1 MNHDNRLDIVVVNYG
16 TDNLLV
22 FFGKGDGTFSQSNL
36 YPTGPNSTPFGV
48 LIADFNDDNY
58 LDIATANTSSNN
70 ITYTI
75 GSSSQPFA
83 ACVGDLNQDT
93 ILDLIVANY
102 GSKSDSTPT
111 SAAVGDIN
119 NDTRPDLIIAHYS
132 IDSIGVFLGN
142 GDGTFA
148 SETVYSAGYNSRPTF
163 VALADLNGD
172 DRLDVA
178 VVLNNYFSVG
188 IFFGYYNSPFT
199 VPAFYSSS
207 SMLTPFALTAAYFD
221 NNSRLDLVATAY
233 DDGILAVYLQFEN
246 GTFQSSTIYDTGNN
260 TGLYSVAVGDFNNDS
275 RIDIIVGNYHSDNI
289 ALFLEFRNGS
299 FRSAISYSTE
309 LDFGPY
315 SVLVGDFNNDDR
327 LDGVGSNSQPTAL
340 VVGDLNNDTRLD
352 IVVINYS
359 AVAIGVFL
367 GNGDGTFSSQT
378 EYYTGYYY
386 SCPWGLA
393 LTDFNNDVLLDI
405 AVCNQCG
412 YNLGIFIVKGDG
424 KFSDQ
429 TTYPTGLNSLPTGI
443 DVGDFNNDHH
453 MDIALVNYEK
463 CSTGSLS
470 GSYWVFVGDFNKDGN
485 LDFVAALSLSG
496 GIGVCFGDG
505 NGSFSNI
512 ALFRTGTATYPCCC
526 LGDIGGVVTL
536 WGDQNRIFLVPITY
550 STGLNASSQALAIS
564 DFNKDQHLDVAAT
577 YSKSSSV
584 GLFFGYGNGSLSNEV
599 TYSTAVNSQSRS
611 IAVGDLNNDTILD
624 IVVTNSNTNN
634 IGVLLGLGN
643 ETFKNLTTYP
653 TDTLA
658 DPVSIAIVDL
668 NKDNNLDVAV
678 TNNRANSI
686 NIFQGN
692 GDGHFRLAFH
702 I

>member
-1 MNHDNRLDIVVVNYG
+1 M
-16 TDNLLV
+16 
-22 FFGKGDGTFSQSNL
+22 
-36 YPTGPNSTPFGV
+36 
-48 LIADFNDDNY
+48 
-58 LDIATANTSSNN
+58 
-70 ITYTI
+70 
-75 GSSSQPFA
+75 
-83 ACVGDLNQDT
+83 
-93 ILDLIVANY
+93 
-102 GSKSDSTPT
+102 KSDSTPT

-260 TGLYSVAVGDFNNDS
+260 TGLYSGAVGDFNNDS
-275 RIDIIVGNYHSDNI
+275 RIDIIVVNYHSDNI
-289 ALFLEFRNGS
+289 ALFLEFGNGS

-327 LDGVGSNSQPTAL
+327 LDGVGANNAANSLPTAL

-453 MDIALVNYEK
+453 MDIALVNY
-463 CSTGSLS
+463 GIDNV
-470 GSYWVFVGDFNKDGN
+470 GVFLGN
-485 LDFVAALSLSG
+485 
-496 GIGVCFGDG
+496 GDG
-505 NGSFSNI
+505 TFLNQKNVP
-512 ALFRTGTATYPCCC
+512 LVLY
-526 LGDIGGVVTL
+526 LVHIGL
-536 WGDQNRIFLVPITY
+536 PITY
-550 STGLNASSQALAIS
+550 STGLNSSSQALAIS
-564 DFNKDQHLDVAAT
+564 DFNKDQHLDVAVT
-577 YSKSSSV
+577 YSNSSSV

-599 TYSTAVNSQSRS
+599 TYSTAANSQSRS
-611 IAVGDLNNDTILD
+611 IAAGDLNNDTIVD

-643 ETFKNLTTYP
+643 ETFKNLTTYQI
-653 TDTLA
+653 DTLA

-692 GDGHFRLAFH
+692 GEGTFSTRISYLTGYQSGPNWVIAGDFNNDDWVDIVASASGTKNLKSLLKLC
-702 I
+702 